1 VGSLWVWPF
10 VWNVTWKE
18 SVDSVKVNL
27 LVTLSHSHTHAPTRH
42 PPQPAVTPRLPRAT
56 CC

>member
-1 VGSLWVWPF
+1 MGSLWVWPF